1 MRRLNTIL
9 ITLLFAAAGVGCA
22 SNVERHWGK
31 AFHANTE
38 AQVANPVAA
47 LRNAEKDVGA
57 LDGQS
62 ADNANQVLRNSES
75 GKSGGSKLPD
85 IIQIG
90 TGR

>member
-9 ITLLFAAAGVGCA
+9 FICLFAAYGLGCA

-31 AFHANTE
+31 SVRANTE

-57 LDGQS
+57 LDGES
-62 ADNANQVLRNSES
+62 ADNANQSLRKHEL
-75 GKSGGSKLPD
+75 GKAGGSRLPD
-85 IIQIG
+85 LIQIG